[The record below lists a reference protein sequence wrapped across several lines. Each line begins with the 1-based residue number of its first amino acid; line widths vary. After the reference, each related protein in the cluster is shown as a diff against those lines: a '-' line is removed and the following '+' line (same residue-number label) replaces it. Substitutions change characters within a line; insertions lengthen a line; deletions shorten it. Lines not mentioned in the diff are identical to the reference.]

1 MNIRTIESATVVEI
15 PDRFDSNIAS
25 EVEKEL
31 NGLVSHGQVS
41 ILCDFSRTSY
51 ISSAG
56 LRVLLA
62 TFKKTKSWGR
72 FGVFSL
78 APYVRGLD
86 ISVLEEYPI
95 YPIQRRRKDR
105 APPRR
110 RTGKKCS
117 YANYLPYSRQAGQN
131 ISSVFPALAGTVPV
145 HCRKY
150 GKVTPVLAKH
160 ERGRPSWPTCTP
172 GQGNAWCCFGTSGP
186 GVTT

>member
-62 TFKKTKSWGR
+62 TFKKTKSLGGR

-78 APYVRGLD
+78 APYVREVFD
-86 ISVLEEYPI
+86 ISGFSRIIPI
-95 YPIQRRRKDR
+95 YPSEAEAAED
-105 APPRR
+105 P
-110 RTGKKCS
+110 
-117 YANYLPYSRQAGQN
+117 
-131 ISSVFPALAGTVPV
+131 GT
-145 HCRKY
+145 
-150 GKVTPVLAKH
+150 
-160 ERGRPSWPTCTP
+160 
-172 GQGNAWCCFGTSGP
+172 GP
-186 GVTT
+186 GGR